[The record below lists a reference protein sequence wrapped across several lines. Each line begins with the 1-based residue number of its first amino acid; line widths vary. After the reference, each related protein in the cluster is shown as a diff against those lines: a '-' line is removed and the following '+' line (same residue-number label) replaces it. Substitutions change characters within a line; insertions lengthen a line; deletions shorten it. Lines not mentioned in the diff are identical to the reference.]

1 MIDLHTHSTASD
13 GTFSPG
19 DLVNKAVSK
28 KLKVLA
34 ITDHDTVA
42 GLEEAKKAAQNQDI
56 IFIPGIELNIQWP
69 TGEFHLLG
77 LGLKQVS
84 DDLNSII
91 TYLQRQRET
100 RNQKI
105 VELLNKD
112 GFEMTMT
119 ELIDRFET
127 ESIGRPHI
135 AQMMVEKGYVKQR
148 QQAFDNFLGKGR
160 KYYVDR
166 AGADLS
172 MASKAIKN
180 SGGVPVHAH
189 PLSLYLSINTLETT
203 MEEIKAKGVMGLEAY
218 HPAIRVS
225 QGQQLE
231 KIARKLD
238 MFVTAGSDYHGK
250 VRADRH
256 LGKTAGNEKI
266 NDRFY
271 FEELAKYL
279 Q

>member
-19 DLVNKAVSK
+19 DLVKKAVSK

>member
-19 DLVNKAVSK
+19 DLVNKAVSQ

-42 GLEEAKKAAQNQDI
+42 GLEEAKKAAHNQDI

>member
-1 MIDLHTHSTASD
+1 
-13 GTFSPG
+13 
-19 DLVNKAVSK
+19 
-28 KLKVLA
+28 
-34 ITDHDTVA
+34 
-42 GLEEAKKAAQNQDI
+42 
-56 IFIPGIELNIQWP
+56 
-69 TGEFHLLG
+69 
-77 LGLKQVS
+77 
-84 DDLNSII
+84 
-91 TYLQRQRET
+91 
-100 RNQKI
+100 
-105 VELLNKD
+105 
-112 GFEMTMT
+112 MTMT

-218 HPAIRVS
+218 HPARRRELEP
-225 QGQQLE
+225 QLE
-231 KIARKLD
+231 ETRKIL
-238 MFVTAGSDYHGK
+238 TEAG
-250 VRADRH
+250 VN
-256 LGKTAGNEKI
+256 TN
-266 NDRFY
+266 
-271 FEELAKYL
+271 ELAPIEMSIEEITSRIQRL
-279 Q
+279 QKRMDDLGAVKW

>member
-19 DLVNKAVSK
+19 DLVNKAVSQ

-42 GLEEAKKAAQNQDI
+42 GLEEAKKASQNQDI

-77 LGLKQVS
+77 LGLKQIS

-231 KIARKLD
+231 EIARKLD

>member
-19 DLVNKAVSK
+19 DLVNKAVSQ

>member
-77 LGLKQVS
+77 LGLKQIS

>member
-19 DLVNKAVSK
+19 DLVNKAVSQ

-42 GLEEAKKAAQNQDI
+42 GLEEATKAAQNQDI

>member
-19 DLVNKAVSK
+19 DLVNKAVSQ

-42 GLEEAKKAAQNQDI
+42 GLEEATKAAQNQDI

-189 PLSLYLSINTLETT
+189 PLSLYLSINSLETT

>member
-160 KYYVDR
+160 QYYVDR

>member
-13 GTFSPG
+13 GTFSPS
-19 DLVNKAVSK
+19 DLVNKAVSQ

>member
-112 GFEMTMT
+112 GFEMTMA

>member
-19 DLVNKAVSK
+19 DLVNKAVSQ

-42 GLEEAKKAAQNQDI
+42 GLEEAKKASQNQDI
-56 IFIPGIELNIQWP
+56 IFIPGIELNIQWS

-112 GFEMTMT
+112 GFEMTMA

>member
-19 DLVNKAVSK
+19 DLVNKAVSQ

-42 GLEEAKKAAQNQDI
+42 GLEEAKKASQNQDI

-112 GFEMTMT
+112 GFEMTMA

-135 AQMMVEKGYVKQR
+135 AQIMVEKGYVKQR

-189 PLSLYLSINTLETT
+189 PLSLYLSINSLETT

>member
-42 GLEEAKKAAQNQDI
+42 GLEEAKKASQNQDI

-77 LGLKQVS
+77 LGLKQIS

>member
-42 GLEEAKKAAQNQDI
+42 GLEEAKKASQNQDI

-189 PLSLYLSINTLETT
+189 PLSLYLSINSLETT

>member
-19 DLVNKAVSK
+19 DLVNKAVSQ

-77 LGLKQVS
+77 LGLKQIS

>member
-77 LGLKQVS
+77 LGLKQIS

-203 MEEIKAKGVMGLEAY
+203 MEEIKSKGVMGLEAY

>member
-42 GLEEAKKAAQNQDI
+42 GLEEAKKASQNQDI

-189 PLSLYLSINTLETT
+189 PLSLYL
-203 MEEIKAKGVMGLEAY
+203 
-218 HPAIRVS
+218 
-225 QGQQLE
+225 
-231 KIARKLD
+231 
-238 MFVTAGSDYHGK
+238 
-250 VRADRH
+250 
-256 LGKTAGNEKI
+256 
-266 NDRFY
+266 
-271 FEELAKYL
+271 
-279 Q
+279 

>member
-112 GFEMTMT
+112 GFEMKMT

>member
-42 GLEEAKKAAQNQDI
+42 GLEEATKAAQNQDI

>member
-42 GLEEAKKAAQNQDI
+42 GLEEAKKASQNQDI

>member
-13 GTFSPG
+13 GTFSPS
-19 DLVNKAVSK
+19 DLVNKAVSQ

-77 LGLKQVS
+77 LGLKQIS

>member
-19 DLVNKAVSK
+19 DLVNKAVSQ

-42 GLEEAKKAAQNQDI
+42 GLEEAKKASQNQDI

-77 LGLKQVS
+77 LGLKQIS